1 MKEHEASGS
10 KTPDTEEA
18 RVVVL
23 GGDDAVPTM
32 LEPYFLNCMD
42 IEIYM
47 SREALDKLEQ
57 QAWQNSGRP
66 ELFAAFLISNE
77 LAIIDKTDD
86 KTDEYVERYFHWWW
100 GIEAHDVPMAHVLLP
115 PAVRASLRDRPVQRA
130 HHGTLPHE
138 RQGRRIPPGACD
150 VLELLTGGAAW
161 TRKQSGSATGKMP
174 VPAELSTGLR
184 PPARA
189 WYVIRG

>member
-1 MKEHEASGS
+1 MKEQETSGS
-10 KTPDTEEA
+10 QTPDTEEA
-18 RVVVL
+18 RVVIM

-100 GIEAHDVPMAHVLLP
+100 GIEVHDVPMVHVLCRLP
-115 PAVRASLRDRPVQRA
+115 CALLCAIDRFN
-130 HHGTLPHE
+130 E
-138 RQGRRIPPGACD
+138 RITERYHTNGRVAGF
-150 VLELLTGGAAW
+150 LL
-161 TRKQSGSATGKMP
+161 
-174 VPAELSTGLR
+174 
-184 PPARA
+184 ARA
-189 WYVIRG
+189 TFSNY